1 MFRWAGIF
9 LSCVAVLALGI
20 YTQAQAQDNDYPM
33 LPFIHDVLPEN
44 IADFNQGDD
53 GELIIKEL
61 RRGNP
66 YLKEVALTFDDGP
79 HPLYTARLLSIL
91 RYYRLPATFFLVG
104 VQAERYPDWVQM
116 IHQEGHEIGC
126 HTYDHFRLV
135 NLPLDEQIY
144 QIEEFSDLI
153 SDITGKRPRLLRPP
167 GGRYNH
173 FTVELMNRN
182 GMALGLWTINSN
194 DTAPDCEERAMRR
207 RVLEEV
213 QPGSIILMHDGSE
226 ATIEM
231 LPRLIETLLRR
242 GYSFV
247 TMSQMMAHANSE
259 VLNGHKVNGSEEW
272 KVISY

>member
-1 MFRWAGIF
+1 MLRWAGITF
-9 LSCVAVLALGI
+9 CLTVALALFA
-20 YTQAQAQDNDYPM
+20 TAATRAQNSEYPM

-44 IADFNQGDD
+44 IADFNQGED
-53 GELIIKEL
+53 GELIVKEL

-79 HPLYTARLLSIL
+79 HPVFTAKLLSIL

-135 NLPLDEQIY
+135 NLPLDEQVY
-144 QIEEFSDLI
+144 QIEEFSNLI
-153 SDITGKRPRLLRPP
+153 CDITGKRPRLLRPP

-194 DTAPDCEERAMRR
+194 DTAPNCEWREMYRR
-207 RVLEEV
+207 ILEDV
-213 QPGSIILMHDGSE
+213 QPGAIILMHDGSE

-231 LPRLIETLLRR
+231 LPHLIETLQRR

-247 TMSQMMAHANSE
+247 TMSQMMAHANSD
-259 VLNGHKVNGSEEW
+259 VLNGHEAPGSEEW
-272 KVISY
+272 KIISY